1 MGFDPINSCFLF
13 CFLICEYIFFCFL
26 QKFIEF
32 EDTLEAEKKEL
43 QIQVEVLELQGK
55 QLELK
60 AKNYSDQSEWVHLPS
75 WVRFFFFSN

>member
-1 MGFDPINSCFLF
+1 M
-13 CFLICEYIFFCFL
+13 CELIFFCLL

-60 AKNYSDQSEWVHLPS
+60 AKNYSDQSEWVHHPS
-75 WVRFFFFSN
+75 WVRILSNWNHTWASDPKSINFI